1 MVEVLFGE
9 TALEVRTGVDARG
22 SVALVVDVV
31 AGEAVVLPLEEV
43 VEPDLVERS
52 RRREGGEVAADAVGG
67 LVGTI
72 TIAAAFQRMNAR
84 IRRSMSSLPGK
95 NGWFSAGM
103 VLM

>member
-22 SVALVVDVV
+22 GVALVVDVV

-52 RRREGGEVAADAVGG
+52 ERLGGEVAADAVGG
-67 LVGTI
+67 LVGTDHHRCGVPADERPD
-72 TIAAAFQRMNAR
+72 TT
-84 IRRSMSSLPGK
+84 SMSSLPGK
-95 NGWFSAGM
+95 NGAGSPPGWC
-103 VLM
+103 